1 MCRLLAYAAPR
12 DTTVTKVIGDMNS
25 DAFQRMTSV
34 HNDGWGTAWLAA
46 GFGET
51 QREIESL
58 RISTPGQN
66 DPLLSTLLSDA
77 PSNARI
83 VHLRLATDDFK
94 RTKVNTHPF
103 VAEGLAFAHNGSI
116 VPTWRFD
123 DLLRPEIR
131 ATVAGDTDS
140 ELYFGLVRQNVRDG
154 LSLEEAATAAV
165 RVLRDEFPESSL
177 NATILSA
184 DELVVV
190 HASST
195 AHVTEAT
202 FARYGID
209 ASTLP
214 NGHTD
219 EYYRLS
225 MLRAADGTT
234 VFSSTGIDTAGW
246 TSVPEDTISRIDL
259 ASLDFTQRSLFSS
272 AAEAGGTV
280 GRAVGVAAPTL
291 PRLVAV

>member
-46 GFGET
+46 GFSET
-51 QREIESL
+51 EREIESL

-66 DPLLSTLLSDA
+66 DPLLSTLLADA

-103 VAEGLAFAHNGSI
+103 VADGLAFAHNGSI

-123 DLLRPEIR
+123 DLLRPDIR

-140 ELYFGLVRQNVRDG
+140 ELYFGLVRQNVRDE
-154 LSLEEAATAAV
+154 LSLEDAAAAAV
-165 RVLRDEFPESSL
+165 RVLRAEFPSRASARPSSPQ
-177 NATILSA
+177 TSSWLS
-184 DELVVV
+184 
-190 HASST
+190 T
-195 AHVTEAT
+195 PP
-202 FARYGID
+202 ARRTSPRRRSRAM
-209 ASTLP
+209 ASTP
-214 NGHTD
+214 PRCQTGTPTSTTD
-219 EYYRLS
+219 
-225 MLRAADGTT
+225 
-234 VFSSTGIDTAGW
+234 
-246 TSVPEDTISRIDL
+246 
-259 ASLDFTQRSLFSS
+259 
-272 AAEAGGTV
+272 
-280 GRAVGVAAPTL
+280 
-291 PRLVAV
+291 